1 MPIQVN
7 YYDKVIYITSPTTT
21 VTVQELVD
29 AIRAAEDTPE
39 GMAFGGSV
47 ATLTDAVTDAEGKA
61 SVGGGFLSGIV
72 MTLKSDW
79 YIEFWDGVV
88 LGTVSGG
95 NVTGGLAGRPV
106 RCEVGSSDTALQLGA
121 VGGVI
126 AETGVSGLT
135 SEESTELFSIKSD
148 IKGADDD
155 DLKDISDQIDAV
167 PTASEVGDEVWNR
180 DLTAHTTK
188 GSAGAT
194 QQCQLYDN
202 AVVIDV
208 ANGEAGTGWPVG
220 THRYPSNN
228 LTDTLAIAVAR
239 SLDTILV
246 HGPITIGATDTI
258 DGYTFIGHEG
268 WGPKVTFTAGCS
280 ANETSFK
287 YMELE
292 GELSVGDT
300 LLVESCT
307 ISNSLINF
315 NGVMNIVNFA
325 QGSEVSVDTWANIIQ
340 GSAGG
345 DPANEPELVLNGAAV
360 TVTHY
365 SGNLKVKGKSA
376 SNRTTLGL
384 AGGNLIIDSTCIAGT
399 IQLLGHGYLEADN
412 SGPSCT
418 VDQEGFLSRM
428 GVSDQ
433 VWDEDLSTHLTK
445 GSASEALQIDRS
457 VSIDTVL
464 GEAGTAWPI
473 GTHRYPVNNLAD
485 ALTIAAARNIDEL
498 FIHGT
503 LTIGA
508 TDNVDGYQFIG
519 HEGWGA
525 NIIFTAGCSAN
536 DTSWKYLELNG
547 EVLSG
552 NVMLIESCTVGTLTN
567 FRGVMNI
574 VAFTQSADITIDG
587 WATILEAQAGGDPAS
602 EPEISVGTAL
612 VTISKYT
619 GNLKIM
625 DKTGSNRI
633 TVGCTGG
640 NIVIDSTCVN
650 GTIQLLGNGH
660 LEADNSGPGCSVDT
674 DGFLS
679 MATIDTAITTAETN
693 VRGADGDDLKTI
705 SDQIDTLET
714 LVAFIRDIEGGRWKI
729 ENNQMIFYKDDN
741 VTEVARFNLYDA
753 DGTPA
758 ETDVFERERV

>member
-1 MPIQVN
+1 MPIQVD
-7 YYDKVIYITSPTTT
+7 YYDKVVYITSPTTT

-47 ATLTDAVTDAEGKA
+47 ATLVDAVTDAEGKA
-61 SVGGGFLSGIV
+61 SVGGGFLAGIV

-95 NVTGGLAGRPV
+95 NVTGGLANRPV
-106 RCEVGSSDTALQLGA
+106 RCAVGSSDTALQLGA

-126 AETGVSGLT
+126 AETGTSGLT
-135 SEESTELFSIKSD
+135 SEESTELFSIKSS

-155 DLKDISDQIDAV
+155 DLKDISDQLDVVQADLDNPNQYKADV
-167 PTASEVGDEVWNR
+167 SALALEATAQSI
-180 DLTAHTTK
+180 K
-188 GSAGAT
+188 GKT
-194 QQCQLYDN
+194 DN
-202 AVVIDV
+202 LPA
-208 ANGEAGTGWPVG
+208 
-220 THRYPSNN
+220 
-228 LTDTLAIAVAR
+228 
-239 SLDTILV
+239 
-246 HGPITIGATDTI
+246 
-258 DGYTFIGHEG
+258 
-268 WGPKVTFTAGCS
+268 
-280 ANETSFK
+280 
-287 YMELE
+287 
-292 GELSVGDT
+292 
-300 LLVESCT
+300 
-307 ISNSLINF
+307 
-315 NGVMNIVNFA
+315 
-325 QGSEVSVDTWANIIQ
+325 
-340 GSAGG
+340 
-345 DPANEPELVLNGAAV
+345 DPASQAQIPG
-360 TVTHY
+360 
-365 SGNLKVKGKSA
+365 
-376 SNRTTLGL
+376 
-384 AGGNLIIDSTCIAGT
+384 D
-399 IQLLGHGYLEADN
+399 
-412 SGPSCT
+412 
-418 VDQEGFLSRM
+418 
-428 GVSDQ
+428 
-433 VWDEDLSTHLTK
+433 VWDEDLSTHTTK

-457 VSIDTVL
+457 VSIDTAL

-525 NIIFTAGCSAN
+525 NVIFTAGCSAN

-552 NVMLIESCTVGTLTN
+552 NVMLIESCTIGTLTN

-574 VAFTQSADITIDG
+574 VAFTQSADITVDG

-625 DKTGSNRI
+625 DKTGGNRM

-679 MATIDTAITTAETN
+679 MATIDTAITVAETN
-693 VRGADGDDLKTI
+693 VRGADSDDLKTL
-705 SDQIDTLET
+705 SDQLDVAQADLDDPDQYKADLTSVALEATLQLVKTET
-714 LVAFIRDIEGGRWKI
+714 DKIPSLESLLAFISSIEGGRWRI
-729 ENNQMIFYKDDN
+729 VNNQMIFYEDDN
-741 VTEVARFNLYDA
+741 VTEVARFNLFDS
-753 DGTPA
+753 DGQPA
-758 ETDVFERERV
+758 ETDVFERVRV